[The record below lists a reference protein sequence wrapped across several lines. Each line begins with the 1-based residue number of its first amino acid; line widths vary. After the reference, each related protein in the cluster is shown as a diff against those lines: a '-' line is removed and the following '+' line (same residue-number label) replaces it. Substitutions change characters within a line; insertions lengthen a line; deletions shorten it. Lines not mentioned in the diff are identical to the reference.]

1 MEVPVTQTFNAAQIS
16 QLIATEAMP
25 PDSARLRFKNF
36 VSKNYIPTRQRS
48 DTDGR
53 GTLLFSTGDALTAAV
68 LSRMVDLGGL
78 SKEAMQAA
86 AMRLHAWNPH
96 DGVDFN
102 DPDTPEST
110 AQWMWNEF
118 AAAPETPPGFTL
130 HVQWQQGPTGYVNCR
145 ASLSHGDNGD
155 VGAGMTLAKDSVPLA
170 SLLVAVDPIFPDL
183 AARIARLKAN

>member
-1 MEVPVTQTFNAAQIS
+1 MDLTFTAAQLA
-16 QLIATEAMP
+16 QLISTEALP
-25 PDSARLRFKNF
+25 PESARLRIKNF
-36 VSKNYIPTRQRS
+36 VAKGYILTRQRS
-48 DTDGR
+48 DSDGR
-53 GTLLFSTGDALTAAV
+53 GTLLFSVGDALTAAV

-86 AMRLHAWNPH
+86 AARLQGWTKG
-96 DGVDFN
+96 DGVSLDS
-102 DPDTPEST
+102 PETPESP

-130 HVQWQQGPTGYVNCR
+130 HVNWQQKPTGRVNCR
-145 ASLSHGDNGD
+145 ASVSHGDNGD

-183 AARIARLKAN
+183 AARIARMKAN